1 MSKVVEYVEE
11 RNLSKKGICQ
21 RKGFSQRAVRFD
33 DEDIVDV
40 SVQAARRDLVGSSVV
55 DAVVSSTTLVADV
68 GTFLGE
74 AAETLPS
81 GSRVVTARDLAASC
95 TKGEYLPPWHG
106 IGYEP
111 GYNGMEIERK

>member
-1 MSKVVEYVEE
+1 M
-11 RNLSKKGICQ
+11 
-21 RKGFSQRAVRFD
+21 RFD

-95 TKGEYLPPWHG
+95 TKGEYLPPYG

-111 GYNGMEIERK
+111 GYKTEWKSNGSNWK